1 VKPPPRLRRGLI
13 LLIAAFGAALALTY
27 AWVVPRLVLDTEDA
41 IFARQ
46 LERLREQAARPD
58 AAGALLTAPGVR
70 VVRDLAGEPPELAAF
85 LRGLPPGV
93 HDFYDD
99 PLPGLSTTELLVA
112 VDVDAAGAPARWI
125 LYDVADFEVLEGPWS
140 ARYFGA
146 IGGGFALALLATL
159 VGLLAA
165 RRLFGA
171 LDDLARLVGSE
182 PPEHASA
189 AEQRDDEIGGIARL
203 WRDAD
208 ARLRQALARE
218 RRFTRDASH
227 ELRTPIAAARGAL
240 DLLRAEPEAGPAR
253 RAELQRRV
261 DAALVEMGD
270 LVHAFLWLAR
280 EPAPALPGLDR
291 EVFALGELVGRLVDE
306 RRALAAEGAAIAW
319 RRGADALVEG
329 SARLARVVV
338 GNVLGNALNHGD
350 GAVDVVVDGAQLTVR
365 NAAPR
370 RAGRGTVEGF
380 GFGLAIAGDLCARFG
395 WRLETREDDG
405 AFTVVLDFAGRA
417 DAAAG

>member
-27 AWVVPRLVLDTEDA
+27 AWVVPRLVLDTEDT

-350 GAVDVVVDGAQLTVR
+350 GAVDVAVDGAQLTVHNPALAR
-365 NAAPR
+365 SD
-370 RAGRGTVEGF
+370 RGSVEGF

-395 WRLETREDDG
+395 WRLQARDDDG
-405 AFTVVLDFAGRA
+405 VFTVVVDFAPRP
-417 DAAAG
+417 DAAVG